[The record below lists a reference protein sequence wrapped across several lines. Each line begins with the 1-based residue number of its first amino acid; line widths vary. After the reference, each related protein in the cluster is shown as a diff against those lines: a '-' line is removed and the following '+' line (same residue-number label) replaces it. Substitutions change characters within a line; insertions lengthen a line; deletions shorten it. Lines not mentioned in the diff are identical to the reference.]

1 MARGHRYHQ
10 QFRADLGARVH
21 WLRLHR
27 PPEQR
32 ANLAAALAAFIRRV
46 TEYPGIGVEV
56 ERVGTVSYRVRPIAD
71 PLPYIVWY
79 AYDTAADDG
88 VVSLLML
95 LHDAQDRE
103 RFDPSRFDGD

>member
-1 MARGHRYHQ
+1 MARGHRYHV
-10 QFRADLGARVH
+10 QFRADLSARVH

-32 ANLAAALAAFIRRV
+32 ANLAAAHRTFIRRV
-46 TEYPGIGVEV
+46 TEYPGIGVEI
-56 ERVGTVSYRVRPIAD
+56 ERAGAVSYRVRPIAD
-71 PLPYIVWY
+71 ALPYNVWY
-79 AYDTAADDG
+79 AYDTADDDG

-103 RFDPSRFDGD
+103 RFDPSKFDD